1 MTQKK
6 LKFSNNKNPF
16 LPKVVHTDCIDFLKD
31 FDDSSVDLVIADPP
45 YFKVVGEKWDY
56 EWKTESD
63 YLDWSEVWAK
73 EVYKALRYGGA
84 FYVFGYFRTL
94 SKLVE
99 RFEKLGFSLRQQI
112 IIDKG
117 IKSIA
122 GRKTS
127 TYKLFPNTTES
138 VLYFYK
144 DNRAFIK
151 PLFKNKAE
159 QLGYSS
165 KMMNEKLGVKSNGGG
180 MWSIYTGKNVCEQFP
195 TENFWLKITDILKID
210 IPYNKV
216 SVTFNILDGITDVW
230 SDIDFYFKD
239 RLHPTQKPY
248 ELIKRIVLSSSNAND
263 LILDPFAGSGITGLV
278 CSDLE
283 RRSIL
288 LEKDKDYI
296 NVINSLL

>member
-6 LKFSNNKNPF
+6 LKFSNKKNPF
-16 LPKVVHTDCIDFLKD
+16 FPKVVHADCIDYLKEID
-31 FDDSSVDLVIADPP
+31 ESSIDLIIADPP

-56 EWKTESD
+56 MWKTESD

-73 EVYKALRYGGA
+73 EAYKALRYGGA
-84 FYVFGYFRTL
+84 LYLFGYFRTL

-112 IIDKG
+112 VIDKG

-127 TYKLFPNTTES
+127 TYKIFPNTTES

-151 PLFKNKAE
+151 PLFKSKAE

-195 TENFWLKITDILKID
+195 TEKFWLKVTDILGID

-216 SVTFNILDGITDVW
+216 SLTFNILDGITDVW

-248 ELIKRIVLSSSNAND
+248 ELIKRIVLSSSNPND

-296 NVINSLL
+296 DIINSLL